1 MKALYFTKIDYL
13 STKVQMKIFPFMA
26 LLFAVLLIGNRREER
41 SGAVVMVGLLYMMF
55 AAVTISTTPF
65 GAGRSIDVR
74 FLMTL
79 PANAVSRVAGRFLYG
94 LSLLGISLVF
104 AAVIAAVCRNLP
116 GVGFAAADMAL
127 SLLVLEA
134 AVILVALEYTVLYLI
149 GEVRGP
155 YVLNII
161 KVVPAMCFFF
171 GGMEAT
177 EALPRGADG
186 ALLFSGE
193 IVGILQRTA
202 GYGALL
208 SLILL
213 CGAVCLCARAMRR
226 RDY

>member
-1 MKALYFTKIDYL
+1 MKALYFTRIDYL
-13 STKVQMKIFPFMA
+13 STRAQLKVFPILA
-26 LLFAVLLIGNRREER
+26 LCFAALLIGKSRGEG
-41 SGAVVMVGLLYMMF
+41 SGSLIMLGLIYMLF

-65 GAGRSIDVR
+65 GACRSIDVR

-79 PANAVSRVAGRFLYG
+79 PARAVSRVVGRFLYG
-94 LSLLGISLVF
+94 LSLLGISLVC
-104 AAVIAAVCRNLP
+104 AVVIAAVCQNLL

-155 YVLNII
+155 YVLNLI
-161 KVVPAMCFFF
+161 KILPAMCFFF
-171 GGMEAT
+171 GGMSAT
-177 EALPRGADG
+177 EELPRGADG

-193 IVGILQRTA
+193 AVRILQRAA
-202 GYGALL
+202 GYGALFV
-208 SLILL
+208 LILL
-213 CGAVCLCARAMRR
+213 CGAVCLCAHVTRR